1 MLGNYQQTA
10 ALSLPVMMV
19 MMMVMQFLG
28 ALRLSH
34 SFMRSDVQPWSFT
47 RSGRPS
53 GDGRSRLPADFEPHD
68 SFILQHAG
76 TRRAKIF

>member
-10 ALSLPVMMV
+10 ALSSPVMMV

-34 SFMRSDVQPWSFT
+34 SFQSDVQLWSFT

-53 GDGRSRLPADFEPHD
+53 GDGRSRLPADFEPHN